1 MKMLSAKTRSLS
13 LLGLF
18 VFLWSTAFAQITP
31 LGDAY
36 TNTADSTTNYGAKTL
51 LDVDGASQIT
61 YIQFNLASIPS
72 TASVS
77 QATLKLYVNSVTK
90 AGSFNVDYV
99 NAAWS
104 EGSIDA
110 SNAPPLGAAI
120 ASNVSVT
127 TADKNQYILVNVTAA
142 VQAWLNGSE
151 TNNGLALVANS
162 TFNATFDSKENT
174 TTSHPAELDIAFA
187 GGDGTITGVETASG
201 SGLTGGGTSGTL
213 NLGLLTSCASNQVLQ
228 WSGSSWKCSNAG
240 TGTITGVT
248 AGTDLTGG
256 GTSGNVTL
264 NLNTANV
271 PLLAANNTFTG
282 NQTVNGSLTAT
293 GFISAGPIS
302 ASASNGAYAVTG
314 TDTSSSGS
322 IGVAGISTIGTG
334 VYGNGVAGVSGIGV
348 TYGVYASASNG
359 NGIAAF
365 GAGTYNSGVYGSA
378 SGSSGNGVYGT
389 GVTGVWGNGSSYG
402 VYGSGGTYGV
412 YSEGSSYGVYGY
424 GPTTGVYA
432 VSNTGDGV
440 YTKAGTGGVAAD
452 VVNTGSG
459 YGLIAGSS
467 GGYAGWFNGNVNVD
481 GNLSKAGGSFK
492 IDDPLDPANKYLY
505 HSFVESPDMMN
516 IYNGNVTTDA
526 QGDAVVT
533 LPEWF
538 ETLNRDFRYQ
548 LTVIGQF
555 AQAIVAGEVAG
566 GQFSIKTDKP
576 NVKIS
581 WQVTGIRQDAW
592 ANAHRIPVEVE
603 KPQAE
608 RGFYLHP
615 ELYGAPA
622 EKGILWATAPAAMKR
637 WKEARTKTATSDG
650 NEVPAKPGNGRPL
663 PVPPKSISSRMR
675 GPS

>member
-1 MKMLSAKTRSLS
+1 MLTARTRLVSV
-13 LLGLF
+13 LGLF
-18 VFLWSTAFAQITP
+18 VFLWTAANAQITP

-36 TNTADSTTNYGAKTL
+36 TNTADPTTNFGAQKT
-51 LDVDGASQIT
+51 LDVDGASQTT

-77 QATLKLYVNSVTK
+77 QATLKLYVNTVTK

-99 NAAWS
+99 NATWS
-104 EGSIDA
+104 ESTIDS

-127 TADKNQYILVNVTAA
+127 TADKNQYILVNVTSA
-142 VQAWLNGSE
+142 VQAWLSGSE

-162 TFNATFDSKENT
+162 TFDATFDSKENT
-174 TTSHPAELDIAFA
+174 TTSHPPELDIAFA
-187 GGDGTITGVETASG
+187 GGDGTITGVETGSN

-213 NLGLLTSCASNQVLQ
+213 NLSLLTSCASNQVLQ
-228 WSGSSWKCSNAG
+228 WNGSSWKCSSAG

-256 GTSGNVTL
+256 GSSGNVTL

-302 ASASNGAYAVTG
+302 AAASNGAYAVTG
-314 TDTSSSGS
+314 SDTSSSGS
-322 IGVAGISTIGTG
+322 IGVAGISANGTG
-334 VYGNGVAGVSGIGV
+334 VYGNGVTGTSGIGV
-348 TYGVYASASNG
+348 TYGVYAAASNG
-359 NGIAAF
+359 DGIAAF

-389 GVTGVWGNGSSYG
+389 GTTGVYGNGSSYG
-402 VYGSGGTYGV
+402 VYGN
-412 YSEGSSYGVYGY
+412 GSSYGVYGNGGSY
-424 GPTTGVYA
+424 GVYGYGTTTGVYA

-467 GGYAGWFNGNVNVD
+467 GGYAGWFNGDVNVD

-555 AQAIVAGEVAG
+555 AQAIVSGEVAG

-576 NVKIS
+576 YVKIS

-603 KPQAE
+603 KPEVE

-615 ELYGAPA
+615 ELYGAPE
-622 EKGILWATAPAAMKR
+622 EKGVLWATAPQAMKQ
-637 WKEARTKTATSDG
+637 WKEARTKAATDG
-650 NEVPAKPGNGRPL
+650 SGDQAKAGSGRPQPL
-663 PVPPKSISSRMR
+663 PTK
-675 GPS
+675 

>member
-1 MKMLSAKTRSLS
+1 
-13 LLGLF
+13 
-18 VFLWSTAFAQITP
+18 V
-31 LGDAY
+31 
-36 TNTADSTTNYGAKTL
+36 NT
-51 LDVDGASQIT
+51 
-61 YIQFNLASIPS
+61 
-72 TASVS
+72 
-77 QATLKLYVNSVTK
+77 VTK

-99 NAAWS
+99 NATWS
-104 EGSIDA
+104 ESTIDS

-127 TADKNQYILVNVTAA
+127 TADKNQYILVNVTSA
-142 VQAWLNGSE
+142 VQAWLSGSE

-162 TFNATFDSKENT
+162 TFDATFDSKENT
-174 TTSHPAELDIAFA
+174 TTSHPPELDIAFA
-187 GGDGTITGVETASG
+187 GGDGTITGVETGSN

-213 NLGLLTSCASNQVLQ
+213 NLSLLTSCASNQVLQ
-228 WSGSSWKCSNAG
+228 WNGSSWKCSSAG

-256 GTSGNVTL
+256 GSSGNVTL

-302 ASASNGAYAVTG
+302 AAASNGAYAVTG
-314 TDTSSSGS
+314 SDTSSSGS
-322 IGVAGISTIGTG
+322 IGVAGISANGTG
-334 VYGNGVAGVSGIGV
+334 VYGNGVTGTSGIGV
-348 TYGVYASASNG
+348 TYGVYAAASNG
-359 NGIAAF
+359 DGIAAF
-365 GAGTYNSGVYGSA
+365 GAGTYHSGVYGSA

-389 GVTGVWGNGSSYG
+389 GTTGVYGNGSSYG
-402 VYGSGGTYGV
+402 VYGN
-412 YSEGSSYGVYGY
+412 GSSYGVYGNGGSY
-424 GPTTGVYA
+424 GVYGYGTTTGVYA

-467 GGYAGWFNGNVNVD
+467 GGYAGWFNGDVNVD

-555 AQAIVAGEVAG
+555 AQAIVSGEVAG

-603 KPQAE
+603 KPEVE

-615 ELYGAPA
+615 ELYGAPE
-622 EKGILWATAPAAMKR
+622 EKGVLWATAPQAMKQ
-637 WKEARTKTATSDG
+637 WKEARTKAATDG
-650 NEVPAKPGNGRPL
+650 SGDQAKAGSGRPQPL
-663 PVPPKSISSRMR
+663 PTK
-675 GPS
+675 

>member
-1 MKMLSAKTRSLS
+1 MLTARTRLVSV
-13 LLGLF
+13 LGLF
-18 VFLWSTAFAQITP
+18 VFLWTAANAQITP

-36 TNTADSTTNYGAKTL
+36 TNTADPTTNFGAQKT
-51 LDVDGASQIT
+51 LDVDGASQTT

-77 QATLKLYVNSVTK
+77 QATLKLYVNTVTK

-99 NAAWS
+99 NATWS
-104 EGSIDA
+104 ESTIDS

-127 TADKNQYILVNVTAA
+127 TADKNQYILVNVTSA
-142 VQAWLNGSE
+142 VQAWLSGSE

-162 TFNATFDSKENT
+162 TFDATFDSKENT
-174 TTSHPAELDIAFA
+174 TTSHPPELDIAFA
-187 GGDGTITGVETASG
+187 GGDGTITGVETGSN

-213 NLGLLTSCASNQVLQ
+213 NLSLLTSCASNQVLQ
-228 WSGSSWKCSNAG
+228 WNGSSWKCSSAG

-256 GTSGNVTL
+256 GSSGNVTL

-302 ASASNGAYAVTG
+302 AAASNGAYAVTG
-314 TDTSSSGS
+314 SDTSSSGS
-322 IGVAGISTIGTG
+322 IGVAGISANGRG
-334 VYGNGVAGVSGIGV
+334 VYGIGVTGTSGIGV
-348 TYGVYASASNG
+348 TYGVYAAASNG
-359 NGIAAF
+359 DGIAAF

-389 GVTGVWGNGSSYG
+389 GTTGVYGNGSSYG
-402 VYGSGGTYGV
+402 VYGN
-412 YSEGSSYGVYGY
+412 GSSYGVYGNGGSY
-424 GPTTGVYA
+424 GVYGYGTTTGVYA

-467 GGYAGWFNGNVNVD
+467 GGYAGWFNGDVNVD

-555 AQAIVAGEVAG
+555 AQAIVSGEVAG

-603 KPQAE
+603 KPEVE

-615 ELYGAPA
+615 ELYGAPE
-622 EKGILWATAPAAMKR
+622 EKGVLWATAPQAMKQ
-637 WKEARTKTATSDG
+637 WKEARTKAATDG
-650 NEVPAKPGNGRPL
+650 SGDQAKAGSGRPQPL
-663 PVPPKSISSRMR
+663 PTK
-675 GPS
+675 